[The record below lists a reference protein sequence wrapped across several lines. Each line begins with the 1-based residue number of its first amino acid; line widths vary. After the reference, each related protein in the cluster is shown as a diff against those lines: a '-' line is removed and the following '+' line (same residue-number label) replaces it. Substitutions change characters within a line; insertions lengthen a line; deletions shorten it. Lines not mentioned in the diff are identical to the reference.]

1 MRITPKSIYNGLPC
15 SFVAVGCA
23 VGEKNEDLMRF
34 ADGLKD
40 DGYLS
45 LDNMN
50 KYIRSL
56 LPIQKKQYFKR
67 GERPILKD
75 LLENNQRKAVVC
87 LLGHYVYV
95 DGKDY
100 WSFFENEYDDVV
112 CIWWIKENT
121 NDKSKIMS

>member
-1 MRITPKSIYNGLPC
+1 MRITPKSIYNGFPC

-23 VGEKNEDLMRF
+23 VGEKNEDLMKL
-34 ADGLKD
+34 ANGLKD

-75 LLENNQRKAVVC
+75 LLENNERKAVVC
-87 LLGHYVYV
+87 LLGHYVYI

-121 NDKSKIMS
+121 NDKS